1 MSEEKINIKVSLKDE
16 ASKGINS
23 IGKGFDSLKNKAKLL
38 AVAGI
43 GALAVIIK
51 KSVDAFAEEEQASG
65 THLKDLMGKALI
77 KEALK
82 GNVAAIK
89 EFGDR
94 IDGKPK
100 QTIDVNDTSIDD
112 IINDL

>member
-1 MSEEKINIKVSLKDE
+1 MYNRRES
-16 ASKGINS
+16 S
-23 IGKGFDSLKNKAKLL
+23 ITYYQITTMPGGNTGNGFDKRKEDINRNGAPKKEWTWAGVLKRL
-38 AVAGI
+38 
-43 GALAVIIK
+43 
-51 KSVDAFAEEEQASG
+51 AEEEQASG